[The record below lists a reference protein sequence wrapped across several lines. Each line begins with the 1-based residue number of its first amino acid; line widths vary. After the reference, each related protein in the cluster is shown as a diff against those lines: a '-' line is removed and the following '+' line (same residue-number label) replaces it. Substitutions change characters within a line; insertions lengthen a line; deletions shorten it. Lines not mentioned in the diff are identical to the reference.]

1 MALNY
6 FVFGLLLHS
15 NIALPGIAPTHST
28 APSADIE
35 LHLGFSPYAGV
46 ELSLDGEELTY
57 VSTSCTE
64 KGEPA
69 LHIWRAKDGLL
80 RIAYPDGT
88 QFWLDGNCE
97 NLWATWPDSSSLA
110 ETSTYLLGP
119 IFGLLMRL
127 RGVTCLHASAVA
139 FKNLGVAFV
148 GPEGSGKSTTAAAF
162 AQRGYGILSD
172 DIVALIER
180 KGAFHVMPAY
190 PHLNL
195 WPDSVKML
203 YGAAEALPR
212 CSPDWDKRRLALG
225 EEGSRFES
233 RALPLGAIYVLG
245 DRRQDGAPFAEAMR
259 DRDAL
264 VSLVSNTYANKIL
277 DRELRA
283 SEFDVLGRV
292 VAAVPV
298 RQVHARSDATGL
310 QQFCKIIEDDLA
322 TLKLSLSA

>member
-1 MALNY
+1 MDA
-6 FVFGLLLHS
+6 
-15 NIALPGIAPTHST
+15 
-28 APSADIE
+28 
-35 LHLGFSPYAGV
+35 
-46 ELSLDGEELTY
+46 EELTY
-57 VSTSCTE
+57 ISASCTE

-69 LHIWRAKDGLL
+69 LRIWRAVKAGLL

-88 QFWLDGNCE
+88 QFWLDRNFE
-97 NLWATWPDSSSLA
+97 NLWATWPDSSSLD
-110 ETSTYLLGP
+110 ETSIYLLGP

-172 DIVALIER
+172 DIVALIEQ
-180 KGAFHVMPAY
+180 KGAFQVMPAY

-203 YGAAEALPR
+203 YGSAEALPR

-225 EEGSRFES
+225 DEEARFES
-233 RALPLGAIYVLG
+233 SALPLGAIYILG
-245 DRRQDGAPFAEAMR
+245 GRRQERAPFAEAVR

-264 VSLVSNTYANKIL
+264 VSLVSNTYGNKIL

-283 SEFDVLGRV
+283 REFDVLARV
-292 VAAVPV
+292 VSAVPV

-310 QQFCKIIEDDLA
+310 EQFCKLIEDDLA
-322 TLKLSLSA
+322 ALKLSLSA